1 MHNKEGKVLMKKWMF
16 HLASFGAAV
25 SVLIISAGVSADA
38 FAYMPVNTQQD
49 PLAGIAQGHELGI
62 AEIESSV
69 EGEWFDGGTNELPF
83 DFSEEDLLDVSVFSS
98 VAPPFVS
105 DEIQEESGLLPEM
118 STFESSLSP
127 HSSAPSTS
135 SSAVSSRPPVSS
147 APSSAPSAEESS
159 PDDEL
164 LLILAGAVQ
173 REIVGTN
180 TVPSTKYYEAYK
192 AQAVACRSYM
202 ENYRRTYGKYPS
214 MSYATPHAK
223 TIELVREV
231 YGEIAYYG
239 SVPANTVYHAAAGGR
254 TQSSRY
260 VWGSSVAYLKAV
272 DSAYDDYPSTFSISA
287 DSARQKL
294 AAAGISVSG
303 EPETWF
309 SLDGAAYT
317 DGGFVYTLPVCGVQ
331 VSARTLRESVFG
343 TAQLKSTKITSIAV
357 SGDVI
362 TFSTKGYGH
371 GVGMSQRGA
380 LGYSAAG
387 KDYRFI
393 LMHYYPGITIR

>member
-1 MHNKEGKVLMKKWMF
+1 MKKWMV

-25 SVLIISAGVSADA
+25 SVLAVSVGMSADA
-38 FAYMPVNTQQD
+38 FAYMPASAQTD
-49 PLAGIAQGHELGI
+49 PLAGIVQGQEPGI
-62 AEIESSV
+62 AEIESSL

-83 DFSEEDLLDVSVFSS
+83 DISEDDLLNVSVFSS
-98 VAPPFVS
+98 VPLPSVSDGLPGESALSSESSIFGSSLPPF
-105 DEIQEESGLLPEM
+105 ESAPA
-118 STFESSLSP
+118 ESSSP
-127 HSSAPSTS
+127 A
-135 SSAVSSRPPVSS
+135 SSRPPVSS
-147 APSSAPSAEESS
+147 APSSSPSSEESE

-180 TVPSTKYYEAYK
+180 TVPSAKYYEAYK
-192 AQAVACRSYM
+192 AQAVACHSYM
-202 ENYRRTYGKYPS
+202 ENYRRTYGRYPS

-223 TIELVREV
+223 TIALVREV
-231 YGEIAYYG
+231 YDEVAYYG
-239 SVPANTVYHAAAGGR
+239 SVPANTVYHAAAGGH
-254 TQSSRY
+254 TQSSQY
-260 VWGSSVAYLKAV
+260 VWGSSVSYLKAV
-272 DSAYDDYPSTFSISA
+272 DSAYDDYPTTFSISA
-287 DSARQKL
+287 ESARQKL
-294 AAAGISVSG
+294 TAAGISVSG

-309 SLDGAAYT
+309 SLDGATYT
-317 DGGFVYTLPVCGVQ
+317 DGDFVYTLPVCGVQ
-331 VSARTLRESVFG
+331 MSARTLRESVFG
-343 TAQLKSTKITSIAV
+343 TAQLKSTKITSISV

-393 LMHYYPGITIR
+393 LTHYYPGITIR